1 MASNRSVVSACLRG
15 RSAQWSAAIVRAACR
30 HSRKSEHRHCGPPEQ
45 QVVEGAL
52 TRLQYQRGACLGSIL
67 CLARSESD
75 VAASSSARWVHR
87 RGSRRPLR
95 PAMGAPLGRARLAGA
110 PNRPVGF
117 NVTRP
122 GTMASQV
129 FRTRRGALCAPAS
142 IGVAP
147 TRIHHFVCRPLW
159 PTSTIGAG
167 QTVWVLANRPI
178 WQTAWLSPVAIGT
191 QPASIWKGESGR
203 QQRQSVIRLP
213 DLPGRLRLASG
224 RVNKAVATRD

>member
-1 MASNRSVVSACLRG
+1 M
-15 RSAQWSAAIVRAACR
+15 RAACR

-52 TRLQYQRGACLGSIL
+52 TRLQYQRGACLNSIL

-167 QTVWVLANRPI
+167 QTVWVLANRP
-178 WQTAWLSPVAIGT
+178 P
-191 QPASIWKGESGR
+191 GESPADLADSLALACCHRDTGR
-203 QQRQSVIRLP
+203 R
-213 DLPGRLRLASG
+213 AFG
-224 RVNKAVATRD
+224 RVKAADNSGNRLSGCRICQAASDSHPAE